1 MAYTKYSLTPANNT
15 ATPPDGAPEGMLP
28 SAVNDTMR
36 DMMAQIRDCGDGIR
50 DGTYTMTAPKIT
62 GGTITGST
70 INNSAIGGTT
80 AAAGKFTTLEATGV
94 TTVQAGTV
102 SLPAITTSGDTN
114 TGIFFPAADT
124 IAFAEGGA
132 EAMRITSTGNL
143 GIGVTPAASTVV
155 TLQLGTSTF
164 SEGGGATS
172 FASNMVRDTTWKAI
186 NTGTSGLYQI
196 GGDFHF
202 WYTAASVSGG
212 TSVSLTER
220 MRIDSSGNLLVGTTT
235 SNGRLT
241 VTGVDA
247 TGSNFSL
254 YCRNNTAAAFYVRN
268 DGYINTGLL
277 AVSPYN
283 YSTTG
288 RAAIIDVAGGFGYLA
303 SVRAAKANI
312 QNLTNISWVYNLN
325 PVEFNYRKKD
335 KDNKFTEEFESEKYY
350 GLVAEEVESVNKE
363 LCFYDADGT
372 LRGVSYDKLT
382 SILLKAIQEL
392 NAKVEAQAAEIA
404 LLKSK

>member
-1 MAYTKYSLTPANNT
+1 MNDLAAAITESVAADGQTPMTGPLNLNNNKIVNLSPATIAGNAVEYSQLIA
-15 ATPPDGAPEGMLP
+15 ATTGAV
-28 SAVNDTMR
+28 S
-36 DMMAQIRDCGDGIR
+36 
-50 DGTYTMTAPKIT
+50 IT
-62 GGTITGST
+62 GGTI
-70 INNSAIGGTT
+70 NGTT
-80 AAAGKFTTLEATGV
+80 IGATTASTGRFSTLEATG
-94 TTVQAGTV
+94 TSTFTGASTFTAASTFSAGTAAA
-102 SLPAITTSGDTN
+102 PAITTTGDTN

-124 IAFAEGGA
+124 IAF
-132 EAMRITSTGNL
+132 
-143 GIGVTPAASTVV
+143 
-155 TLQLGTSTF
+155 
-164 SEGGGATS
+164 SEGGTESMRIDGSGNVLVGGTTS
-172 FASNMVRDTTWKAI
+172 VFTSAGRGVVEVNGSSQALYGFTVGGVSKGYTYH
-186 NTGTSGLYQI
+186 TGTDMLLYNNAN
-196 GGDFHF
+196 GFLSFGTN
-202 WYTAASVSGG
+202 TA
-212 TSVSLTER
+212 ER